1 MTPAV
6 SIGVPVYNGGS
17 FLAQALES
25 VCSQSFED
33 CEIVISDNA
42 SHDDTAA
49 ICRSFAERDRRVR
62 YIRQPHTIPPAE
74 NHNFVAREARGKY
87 FKWATYDDI
96 CAPPFL
102 ERCVEVLE
110 QDSSVVLCYP
120 KAAVVDAAG
129 AVLHYYEFP
138 LATDSPRAAERF
150 GSIIRADHRRYGAF
164 EIYGVIRR
172 EALRSI
178 PEMGNYVSGDRV
190 LLTRLVLRGRFQ
202 QVPDRLFLSREHST
216 RSVRTVPAGTRQR
229 PRWLRRLLGVGPLP
243 PLEWWDPSK
252 KGAINFPEWRLL
264 REYAASIRRAPL
276 STADRILCGAELL
289 RWLFGDAPKLTR
301 DVLLAIE
308 QLTSGVPPRRRLSQ
322 T

>member
-6 SIGVPVYNGGS
+6 SIGVPVYNGSS

-25 VCSQSFED
+25 VCSQTFHD
-33 CEIVISDNA
+33 CEIIISDNA
-42 SHDDTAA
+42 SRDDTAA
-49 ICRSFAERDRRVR
+49 ICRSFANRDRRVR
-62 YIRQPHTIPPAE
+62 YVRQPYTIPPAE

-87 FKWATYDDI
+87 FKWATYDDM
-96 CAPPFL
+96 CAPLFL

-110 QDSSVVLCYP
+110 RDPSVVLCFP
-120 KAAVVDAAG
+120 KAAVVDASG
-129 AVLHYYEFP
+129 AILQHYEFP
-138 LATDSPRAAERF
+138 LATDSRRAAERF

-172 EALRSI
+172 DALDRI
-178 PEMGNYVSGDRV
+178 PAMGNYVSGDRV

-216 RSVRTVPAGTRQR
+216 RSVRTVPEGTRQR
-229 PRWLRRLLGVGPLP
+229 RRWLRRVLGVGPLP

-252 KGAINFPEWRLL
+252 KGAINFPEWRLI
-264 REYAASIRRAPL
+264 REYAASIRSAPIC
-276 STADRILCGAELL
+276 AVERVQCGAELL

-308 QLTSGVPPRRRLSQ
+308 QLASGVPPRRRFSQ